1 MVGQNSFER
10 SDSLNNAVCKVHSFP
25 KGRVGGKVRRKKK
38 KKDHTSSMSPRL
50 TLTTAIYCSEV
61 SVWYGGVRY
70 SYSGVLCY

>member
-38 KKDHTSSMSPRL
+38 KERPYQLNEPKIDFNH
-50 TLTTAIYCSEV
+50 
-61 SVWYGGVRY
+61 
-70 SYSGVLCY
+70 CYLLF